1 MAFTRILK
9 QNDFAERRILK
20 GTCKRKIVFDRV
32 LFDGMR
38 SLLLKKRETDIV
50 SFPFLFRNRSTE
62 LTVNSFFFDSCFLTG
77 KSAQV
82 VQLSATD
89 FTHFVHFDAVDSR

>member
-1 MAFTRILK
+1 MNEGVAVEYRMVCMPTVYI
-9 QNDFAERRILK
+9 
-20 GTCKRKIVFDRV
+20 T
-32 LFDGMR
+32 
-38 SLLLKKRETDIV
+38 KKETDIV
-50 SFPFLFRNRSTE
+50 SFPFYFVNRSLE

-82 VQLSATD
+82 VQFSATN